1 MGAFLMGIL
10 GILLIIPLYVVALKF
25 GKPLV
30 KHEKRIYLGVLILVL
45 LMGFLHVAF
54 QFDIPILDEL
64 IAGGPLSFAFFALV
78 MFAGALKPKSN
89 AKKTLLYVRRPY
101 AMLGFLFLIPH
112 AMSRLALALGGYNTS
127 GLVAFVLMIPLIVTS
142 WPSIRKQLKPGVWA
156 KVHRLAYVVYL
167 ILYLH
172 LAFDVSLSG
181 GTLRI
186 FPSPAYVWFYHAL
199 FAVYLGLKLYYDLL
213 PKWRKRIADSKQ
225 PN

>member
-10 GILLIIPLYVVALKF
+10 GILLMVPLYFIAVKF

-30 KHEKRIYLGVLILVL
+30 KYEKKIYLGVLILVL
-45 LMGFLHVAF
+45 LMGFLHVALR
-54 QFDIPILDEL
+54 FDIPVLDEL
-64 IAGGPLSFAFFALV
+64 IAGGPLSFALFALV

-89 AKKTLLYVRRPY
+89 AKKALLYVRRPY

-112 AMSRLALALGGYNTS
+112 AMSRLVLALGGYNTS

-142 WPSIRKQLKPGVWA
+142 WPSIRKQLKPGVWN
-156 KVHRLAYVVYL
+156 KVHRLAYVVYFV
-167 ILYLH
+167 LYLH

-199 FAVYLGLKLYYDLL
+199 FAIYLGLKIHFDWL
-213 PKWRKRIADSKQ
+213 PKWRKRIADSKST
-225 PN
+225 

>member
-10 GILLIIPLYVVALKF
+10 GILLMVPLYF
-25 GKPLV
+25 GVRKYGKALV
-30 KHEKRIYLGVLILVL
+30 KHERKVYLGVLILVL
-45 LMGFLHVAF
+45 LMGFFHVVLE
-54 QFDIPILDEL
+54 FDIPVLDEV
-64 IAGGPLSFAFFALV
+64 IAAGPLSFALFALV

-89 AKKTLLYVRRPY
+89 PKKTLLYVRRPL

-112 AMSRLALALGGYNTS
+112 LMSRLALALGGYNTS

-167 ILYLH
+167 VLYFH
-172 LAFDVSLSG
+172 LAFDVSFTN
-181 GTLRI
+181 GTLRF

-199 FAVYLGLKLYYDLL
+199 FAAYLGMKFYFYIL
-213 PKWRKRIADSKQ
+213 PQWQKRKAI
-225 PN
+225 PNQSN